1 MFGEI
6 TWVSNLKINQNEML
20 NDRPTRAYLFLKF
33 ILSSVCTFAITVHE
47 VCFIFYFLPL

>member
-33 ILSSVCTFAITVHE
+33 I
-47 VCFIFYFLPL
+47 